1 MNIRRILQVGIRLII
16 VWGIIGILITGTKST
31 MISVT
36 SAVIGVWGT
45 YSILNADFDKK
56 NEDGR
61 SFEKNATTFF
71 ILLIILAIFL
81 ALIGY

>member
-56 NEDGR
+56 NEDGQI
-61 SFEKNATTFF
+61 FEKNATTFF